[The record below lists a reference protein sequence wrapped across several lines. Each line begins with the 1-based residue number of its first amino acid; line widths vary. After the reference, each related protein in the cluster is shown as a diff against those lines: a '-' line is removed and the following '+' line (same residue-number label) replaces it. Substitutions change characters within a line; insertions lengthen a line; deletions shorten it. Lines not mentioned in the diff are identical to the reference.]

1 MIDQH
6 VSRILVKRYLA
17 FIEEIK
23 KSSKAT
29 LKQLLDVVKTDVR
42 LTTGHNLRSI
52 MLLAAKNTIE
62 ELDAGTIDT
71 DEWKISLLQEI
82 IEIRSGGLEVPGME
96 IDELEEIL
104 EYICTG

>member
-1 MIDQH
+1 M
-6 VSRILVKRYLA
+6 VKRYLA
-17 FIEEIK
+17 FIEKIK

-42 LTTGHNLRSI
+42 RTTGHNLRSI

-62 ELDAGTIDT
+62 ELNAGTIDFDYNEVEEA

-96 IDELEEIL
+96 IDKLEEIL
-104 EYICTG
+104 EYFCTC